1 MNSLLLLQ
9 PYQLNNMYSSL
20 FFHKSKDKNHMVLEP
35 FQAIVQIALL
45 SVCKIGTKLTI
56 QQNLLFLQIP
66 SIAQPISRWYNSDKK
81 DDLYFLFPVI
91 KKFIKWYNPINKKSP
106 ISNDLYNLIIKMAI
120 NGLKNLIKTYQNSNN
135 ITVNQ
140 VINMYIELLS
150 LSSEIKIDN
159 KQLSEM
165 PDDVNIDEIF
175 EKITLLYKPN
185 LLDII
190 YKTLLILEEEDNYDS
205 INNYIVGLDLIM
217 KKNNRDIQNWIK
229 TKLLI
234 T

>member
-1 MNSLLLLQ
+1 MNNLLLLQ

-35 FQAIVQIALL
+35 LQAIIQIALL
-45 SVCKIGTKLTI
+45 SVSKVGAKLTI

-66 SIAQPISRWYNSDKK
+66 SLAQPISRWYNSDKK

-91 KKFIKWYNPINKKSP
+91 KKFIKWYNPTNKKSP
-106 ISNDLYNLIIKMAI
+106 INKSLYDLIIKMSI
-120 NGLKNLIKTYQNSNN
+120 NGLKNLIKTYHNSNN
-135 ITVNQ
+135 ITVIQ
-140 VINMYIELLS
+140 VINMYIELLT
-150 LSSEIKIDN
+150 LSTTTLQPVIENKEI
-159 KQLSEM
+159 E
-165 PDDVNIDEIF
+165 DDVNIDEIF
-175 EKITLLYKPN
+175 EKIITIYTSN

-190 YKTLLILEEEDNYDS
+190 YKTLLILEEEDNNEA
-205 INNYIVGLDLIM
+205 INNYITGLDLIM
-217 KKNNRDIQNWIK
+217 KKNNKDIQTWIK